1 VAHKLAAGC
10 ISFVDELKPISV
22 ELSHAASP
30 SEERLPSC
38 NLADFR
44 IAHLIENLD
53 EA

>member
-1 VAHKLAAGC
+1 MAFAE
-10 ISFVDELKPISV
+10 ELKPISAQLAHV
-22 ELSHAASP
+22 ASQ

-44 IAHLIENLD
+44 IAHLMENLD